1 MDDYAVLGF
10 LAVLV
15 VGFAVSKYFRGKKK
29 NREDYRGS
37 EEYRNS
43 PEYRKRPKGPEGEQE
58 ER

>member
-1 MDDYAVLGF
+1 MDDYAVIGF

-15 VGFAVSKYFRGKKK
+15 VGFAVSKYFRNKTKA
-29 NREDYRGS
+29 REDYRDS

-43 PEYRKRPKGPEGEQE
+43 PEYRDRPKGPRGEYE

>member
-15 VGFAVSKYFRGKKK
+15 VGFAVSKYFRGKQK
-29 NREDYRGS
+29 NRESYRGS
-37 EEYRNS
+37 DEYRNS

>member
-15 VGFAVSKYFRGKKK
+15 VGFAVSKYFQNKKK
-29 NREDYRGS
+29 AREDYRDS

-43 PEYRKRPKGPEGEQE
+43 PEYRDRPWGPNGDKE